1 MIYRYHRTGAA
12 TMIPSSS
19 FDKYY
24 TNRHPQ
30 SPQPMN
36 DIITENK
43 PNTLE
48 DFIILV
54 TGAFENKCMEMND
67 NLGKLTSTR
76 TQRHRNIISRI
87 HITSK
92 FEKRRRAIY
101 RVLNELEN
109 LRKTMVRAQQMHQS
123 HVNEMRKENYTI
135 RRILS
140 KTETDRID
148 QKCIVERNTRIIEHA
163 KHCSREIMRTII
175 LKNVHPLKLKLKEA
189 LDDFVLFAELII
201 DMKQREMDAY
211 YDNGTL

>member
-1 MIYRYHRTGAA
+1 MIYKYHHTAGAF
-12 TMIPSSS
+12 PSSC
-19 FDKYY
+19 FDKYF
-24 TNRHPQ
+24 TIRRPQ

-43 PNTLE
+43 PNMLE
-48 DFIILV
+48 DFIILI

-76 TQRHRNIISRI
+76 THGDIISRI
-87 HITSK
+87 HMTSK

-101 RVLNELEN
+101 GLLNDLEN

-140 KTETDRID
+140 KKETDQTD
-148 QKCIVERNTRIIEHA
+148 QKRIVERNTQVIEHA
-163 KHCSREIMRTII
+163 KHCSREITRTII
-175 LKNVHPLKLKLKEA
+175 LKNIHPLKLKLKEA
-189 LDDFVLFAELII
+189 FDDFVLFSKLII
-201 DMKQREMDAY
+201 DMKQRECEMDAE
-211 YDNGTL
+211 

>member
-1 MIYRYHRTGAA
+1 MNYKYHNTGDF
-12 TMIPSSS
+12 PSSC
-19 FDKYY
+19 FDKYF
-24 TNRHPQ
+24 TIRC
-30 SPQPMN
+30 PQPVN

-43 PNTLE
+43 PKTLE

-54 TGAFENKCMEMND
+54 TGAFENMCMEMND

-76 TQRHRNIISRI
+76 THGTHGDIISRI

-101 RVLNELEN
+101 RLLNELEN

-140 KTETDRID
+140 KKETDQTD
-148 QKCIVERNTRIIEHA
+148 QKRIVERKTQIIEHA
-163 KHCSREIMRTII
+163 KHCSREITRTII
-175 LKNVHPLKLKLKEA
+175 LKNIHPLKLKLKEA

-201 DMKQREMDAY
+201 DMKHRCEMDAE
-211 YDNGTL
+211 

>member
-12 TMIPSSS
+12 TMFPSSC
-19 FDKYY
+19 FDKYF
-24 TNRHPQ
+24 TNRRPK

-43 PNTLE
+43 PNRLE

-67 NLGKLTSTR
+67 NLGKLTTTR
-76 TQRHRNIISRI
+76 THGDIISRI
-87 HITSK
+87 HMTSK

-101 RVLNELEN
+101 SLLNELEN
-109 LRKTMVRAQQMHQS
+109 LRKTIVRAQQIHQS
-123 HVNEMRKENYTI
+123 HINEMRKENYTI

-140 KTETDRID
+140 KTETDQID
-148 QKCIVERNTRIIEHA
+148 QKCIIERNTRIIEHA
-163 KHCSREIMRTII
+163 KHCSREITRTII
-175 LKNVHPLKLKLKEA
+175 LKNIHPLKLKLKEA

-201 DMKQREMDAY
+201 DMKQREMDAE
-211 YDNGTL
+211 